1 MLKPLALLGLVM
13 AAWPLQAAEPMSPS
27 GLNTNALRG
36 QLTPQRYTTL
46 ASEIAAKISHI
57 SAKDGQAFR
66 AGQVLVSFDCALPKA
81 QLAKAQA
88 ELDGANKV
96 VESNEH
102 LLALKSIGQIEVT
115 QAQTAQRKASAE
127 VQLSEAVLS
136 KCTINAP
143 FSGRVAQQH
152 AREQQYVQAG
162 QALLDIIASDALR
175 LEFLMPSLWLRHV
188 RTGTS
193 FTVHIDE
200 TGTTHTAKILQ
211 FGAKVDP
218 VSQSIAVVASI
229 EDKQRVLM
237 AGMSGQ
243 IQLAVP

>member
-1 MLKPLALLGLVM
+1 MRAPIALLCLALTS
-13 AAWPLQAAEPMSPS
+13 AALHAAEPAAQA
-27 GLNTNALRG
+27 GLSAGTLRG

-66 AGQVLVSFDCALPKA
+66 GGQVLVSFDCALPQA

-88 ELDGANKV
+88 ELDGASKV
-96 VESNEH
+96 VISNER

-136 KCTINAP
+136 KCAIKAP

-162 QALLDIIASDALR
+162 QALLDIIASDALH
-175 LEFLMPSLWLRHV
+175 LEFLMPSLWLRHIRV
-188 RTGTS
+188 GTD
-193 FTVHIDE
+193 FTVRIDE
-200 TGTTHTAKILQ
+200 TGTTHAARILR

-218 VSQSIAVVASI
+218 VSQSIAVVATI

-243 IQLAVP
+243 IQLSVP